1 MEYNGAD
8 WCAITTTT
16 TTTTTN
22 NNGNDNYYYDYQWL
36 VINFMQSR
44 LSLSYHVKHIMLN
57 KT

>member
-8 WCAITTTT
+8 WCTITT

-22 NNGNDNYYYDYQWL
+22 NNGNDNYYYYYQLL
-36 VINFMQSR
+36 VIISFMKSR
-44 LSLSYHVKHIMLN
+44 LSLSSHVKHIMLN